1 MLRIA
6 LAGLAVLAA
15 VAGIASPR
23 AGAGTST
30 RSLVGTVGPEDTIVL
45 TSNGHKVS
53 SLNPGAYTITVRD
66 KASDHDFHL
75 SGPGV
80 NKTTSVGG
88 TGTVV
93 WHLTLRKGTYK
104 FICDPHATF
113 MKGSFTVT

>member
-1 MLRIA
+1 MMRIA
-6 LAGLAVLAA
+6 LAGLAVVAA
-15 VAGIASPR
+15 CAGIASPR

-30 RSLVGTVGPEDTIVL
+30 LSLVGTVGPGDTIVL
-45 TSNGHKVS
+45 TSKGHKVS
-53 SLNPGAYTITVRD
+53 ALKPGAYTITVRD
-66 KASDHDFHL
+66 EANDHDFHL

-93 WHLTLRKGTYK
+93 WHVTLRKGTYK
-104 FICDPHATF
+104 FVCDPHATF